1 MPWGGRHRPARLR
14 ENRAYPDHAGSS
26 CATPLTPC
34 QSFSIRLPRRMGCEV
49 PWQGRGYGRLFPSDV
64 ARHRRMD
71 EAGPRPTVERSFAG
85 LAIEVLESI
94 ADGFL
99 AVDSD
104 WRVVYFNLRASELL
118 RVEHDGVVGH
128 ILWER
133 FPELLGTD
141 AEKRLRRAVASGRAV
156 DYEMLSPKVRRWFA
170 VRVRAM
176 AGGLTGVYW
185 RDITERKEDEA
196 ALRRSNDQLLLAME
210 AAGFGTWEHEIN
222 TDARHWSD
230 QARRLIGVTPEAE
243 ASYEVFINAIAPAD
257 RD

>member
-1 MPWGGRHRPARLR
+1 
-14 ENRAYPDHAGSS
+14 
-26 CATPLTPC
+26 
-34 QSFSIRLPRRMGCEV
+34 
-49 PWQGRGYGRLFPSDV
+49 
-64 ARHRRMD
+64 MD
-71 EAGPRPTVERSFAG
+71 EAGPSPTGERSFAG

-196 ALRRSNDQLLLAME
+196 ALRRSNDQLLLAT
-210 AAGFGTWEHEIN
+210 GVG
-222 TDARHWSD
+222 DD
-230 QARRLIGVTPEAE
+230 DGQRLVGLL
-243 ASYEVFINAIAPAD
+243 D
-257 RD
+257 RDLAADLGDLRQALGLARLEQLDDSW